1 MTFRLYGGDWTTFWN
16 VSMAGAAKDDPAPL
30 SPAPAWAMA
39 LFLGAESP
47 EVVDVVDAEDSEVAA
62 EFASVEVVDAD
73 ADATMLSGVDVV
85 DGVSA

>member
-30 SPAPAWAMA
+30 SPAPAWGMA
-39 LFLGAESP
+39 LFLGAGSA
-47 EVVDVVDAEDSEVAA
+47 EVVVVVDADDSEVA
-62 EFASVEVVDAD
+62 ELASVEVVDVD
-73 ADATMLSGVDVV
+73 AAALSVVDVVDDV